1 MSEISATLEYE
12 IHSALFWSERLGGYG
27 SEMSGLANRFALA
40 SALVSAATG
49 ATVWVTLTES
59 KGVAAQLLVSVMAVV
74 AAGLAMWPS
83 AAGYAECAKQSAA
96 LSSDYGQVLV
106 KLRKA
111 TDHVHASRRTNV
123 LTKDLAAE
131 VDSAIDEFQKI
142 RARKES
148 LRPYPVA
155 LEKEVRD
162 LRQGMNIAADPAKL
176 AALRT
181 ATAAGS

>member
-1 MSEISATLEYE
+1 MARGTLRVTIEYE

-27 SEMSGLANRFALA
+27 SEMSRLANRFALA
-40 SALVSAATG
+40 
-49 ATVWVTLTES
+49 VWPTT
-59 KGVAAQLLVSVMAVV
+59 
-74 AAGLAMWPS
+74 
-83 AAGYAECAKQSAA
+83 AGYAECAKQSAA

-111 TDHVHASRRTNV
+111 ADHVHASRRTNV
-123 LTKDLAAE
+123 LPKDLAAE
-131 VDSAIDEFQKI
+131 VDGAIDEFQKI

-155 LEKEVRD
+155 LEKEIRD
-162 LRQGMNIAADPAKL
+162 LRLGMNIAAEPARL
-176 AALRT
+176 VALRA